1 MGGKPN
7 SHGRAAA
14 LVAAVGHLSLVTMG
28 ALHIYPQGGGWLS
41 RAIAYYGALSGAES
55 AYAFFAHSVTPLPRA
70 SFHVSDAT
78 GAITTDALESGAS
91 RETEIRIL
99 NIITPFLRNED
110 PAIQRSIA
118 ASWAGK
124 VLVRH
129 PGARSV
135 AVRLE
140 TYDLPSMREYREGKQ
155 PRWDLHYEAKFT
167 TRSTPRTPRDANG
180 GVL

>member
-7 SHGRAAA
+7 RHGRAAI

-28 ALHIYPQGGGWLS
+28 ALQIHPQGDGWLY
-41 RAIAYYGALSGAES
+41 RAIAYYSALSGAES
-55 AYAFFAHSVTPLPRA
+55 AYAFFARSVTPLPRA
-70 SFHVSDAT
+70 NFHVSDAT
-78 GAITTDALESGAS
+78 GATTTDTLESGAS

-110 PAIQRSIA
+110 PAIHRSIA

-124 VLVRH
+124 VLARH
-129 PGARSV
+129 PGAQSI

-140 TYDLPSMREYREGKQ
+140 TYDLPSMREYREGKP
-155 PRWDLHYEAKFT
+155 PRWDLHYEAKF
-167 TRSTPRTPRDANG
+167 RPRPQQRTSRDANG